1 MLSLKYFD
9 PESAAIAFPGCQ
21 KLDAAFTK
29 RHKKIEIKKDEH
41 YYKVGLVFRDLP
53 ISDDEDHSW
62 LAV

>member
-9 PESAAIAFPGCQ
+9 LGSAAIAFLECQ
-21 KLDAAFTK
+21 ILDAVFTE
-29 RHKKIEIKKDEH
+29 RRKKIEIKKDEH

-53 ISDDEDHSW
+53 IRDDEDHSW